1 MLEVIRRPTKTFKV
15 LGWRWIVERTF
26 GWLNWQRKL
35 SKDYE
40 YLPPNEKHGFIWLV
54 LGLTSMNQLKFTILR
69 EKSMFLKINDLLEIS
84 VICFFEIDHN
94 LYKNANK
101 PF

>member
-40 YLPPNEKHGFIWLV
+40 YLPPNEKAWFYLV
-54 LGLTSMNQLKFTILR
+54 SPWIDKH
-69 EKSMFLKINDLLEIS
+69 ESAEIYNIERKKY
-84 VICFFEIDHN
+84 VFKD
-94 LYKNANK
+94 
-101 PF
+101 